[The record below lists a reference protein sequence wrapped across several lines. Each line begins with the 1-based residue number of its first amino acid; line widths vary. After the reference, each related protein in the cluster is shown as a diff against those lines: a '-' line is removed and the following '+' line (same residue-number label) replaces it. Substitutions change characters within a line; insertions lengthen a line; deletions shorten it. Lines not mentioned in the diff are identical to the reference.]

1 MILTKAALAAL
12 FLQCAPQ
19 VAPTTLETIVSV
31 ESSGN
36 PNVIAVVDDGSS
48 IYPEDKASAIKFTK
62 ELEKQGKNYSAG
74 LMQVNKKNFVKYG
87 LDIDKAYEPCN
98 NIATGAKI
106 YEQCYID
113 AKNDKRFPDEQA
125 ALRGALSCYYS
136 GNMSRGFVKEG
147 KKNES
152 YVDRANNAVNKIY
165 SVPAIKPNKDTSDKD
180 YVVAQDDIKDSTQAS
195 TENKPK
201 KQPWDVYG
209 DFNL

>member
-74 LMQVNKKNFVKYG
+74 LMQVNKKNFVKFG

-113 AKNDKRFPDEQA
+113 AKNDERFPDEQA

-165 SVPAIKPNKDTSDKD
+165 SVPAIKPNKDTSGKD